1 MLWYNLYKQFFQLR
15 AIVYRVVVIIL
26 HRMVPGGANG
36 GTQNMNVNMNVSVI
50 GGADGPTSIYL
61 SEQFGP
67 SWINIFGIII
77 VILMLLPNI
86 IYAIKFRGVENKCK
100 NKIMNR
106 IEQIGRYA
114 SMFFL
119 MFHVG
124 LVTYGFPSATAFIIY
139 FIGNTILLIAYWF
152 IWLLYFKKMV
162 FWKSMALAILPT
174 MIFLVSGITLRHYF
188 LVLSAIVFGI
198 GHFYVT
204 YQNAK

>member
-1 MLWYNLYKQFFQLR
+1 
-15 AIVYRVVVIIL
+15 
-26 HRMVPGGANG
+26 
-36 GTQNMNVNMNVSVI
+36 MNVNMNVSVI